1 MEQIN
6 FHIINAAAGSGKTY
20 TLVLRYLT
28 RLLGSKSHKPYRK
41 LLALTFTNK
50 AVNEMKERIL
60 ATLLD
65 LSKNSPN
72 EKNIEATLCSLL
84 KIEPQELARRA
95 NQRLHQILFEYGSF
109 DIITLDKFT
118 HRIIRSFSK
127 ELQLPYGF
135 EVVIDPSS
143 LLEETVNSIIDEVG
157 KEASLT
163 QLLTDFS
170 MDKVNQEQSWNI
182 QKDLDDFASIL
193 LNENDRVAL
202 TDLKKKS
209 MAEHKEDQRILLEEQ
224 RKAGNQI
231 QKIAKDTLALIQD
244 KGLEEKNFLRG
255 TLPKHFQKA
264 KEGDYLSLYKNRLER
279 DLVEDKPLYK
289 KDIEVTKKEL
299 IDGIRPQLLDAYLRV
314 KKNVG
319 IFLLTKR
326 TLKSLT
332 PRSLLQLM
340 EERLE
345 SLQNEKEVRLLGEF
359 NNKISKLVQ
368 GTNAPFIYERLG
380 ERYQHYFLDEFQDTS
395 QLQWSNLVPL
405 ISNALESESVEG
417 EQGSL
422 LIVGDPKQAIYRWRG
437 GDIQQFVDLLSQTN
451 IPFQVKPQVENLEI
465 NYRSGKTIV
474 EFNNDL
480 FLTLSALFEGQEF
493 KRIYGIGSQ
502 QKSQLEGGYVRIEA
516 LPKGGLKEENTER
529 YVVKTIEAVDRAMEL
544 KYKANEI
551 AVLVRKRDQASA
563 IGAGLTQAGYSI
575 LSSESLVVGQSKKVQ
590 VVLAILKLTI
600 QPNDPV
606 LHKLILDALWEL
618 SPDSNVEYHT
628 YIQTYVL
635 LSTTS
640 FFKELEKEFLFNFSF
655 KKSSKSSVLEATEY
669 IMEQFVFLLPPN
681 DPFLNTFLEDV
692 FEFYSTRSQT
702 ISAYLKYWER
712 QEEKLRIT
720 TPAGMD
726 AIHLMTIHQAKGLEF
741 PVVILPFMD
750 TPIHPNLKEKL
761 WYPFK
766 EEPLSEIQWGW
777 ITASK
782 EIQLY
787 GDTGQSLFDQY
798 VLSQNQDAVNVLYVA
813 TTRAKEQLYIITQE
827 ISSEGTSTYSHLFNN
842 FVKQQ
847 GKQLDAT
854 TPFELGVS
862 LDKKEVEKKKNIG
875 FESRKFEVN
884 YVVSS
889 HWKKRL
895 VAHKTLNIEVKTAQI
910 KGLLIHEIL
919 AKIYHAEML
928 DQLLEETFER
938 NIKAKEYQ
946 LFITKKVKEVISHPM
961 ISSYFE
967 RDQQVLCEQDVLV
980 PKGPTLR
987 PDRVNL
993 LSDGSAIIIDYK
1005 TGVPKEADGRQID
1018 AYEKIYQDLG
1028 YSPIEKFLV
1037 YINEEVLV
1045 EKRKI

>member
-1 MEQIN
+1 
-6 FHIINAAAGSGKTY
+6 
-20 TLVLRYLT
+20 
-28 RLLGSKSHKPYRK
+28 
-41 LLALTFTNK
+41 
-50 AVNEMKERIL
+50 
-60 ATLLD
+60 
-65 LSKNSPN
+65 
-72 EKNIEATLCSLL
+72 
-84 KIEPQELARRA
+84 
-95 NQRLHQILFEYGSF
+95 
-109 DIITLDKFT
+109 
-118 HRIIRSFSK
+118 
-127 ELQLPYGF
+127 
-135 EVVIDPSS
+135 
-143 LLEETVNSIIDEVG
+143 
-157 KEASLT
+157 
-163 QLLTDFS
+163 
-170 MDKVNQEQSWNI
+170 
-182 QKDLDDFASIL
+182 
-193 LNENDRVAL
+193 
-202 TDLKKKS
+202 
-209 MAEHKEDQRILLEEQ
+209 
-224 RKAGNQI
+224 
-231 QKIAKDTLALIQD
+231 
-244 KGLEEKNFLRG
+244 
-255 TLPKHFQKA
+255 
-264 KEGDYLSLYKNRLER
+264 
-279 DLVEDKPLYK
+279 
-289 KDIEVTKKEL
+289 
-299 IDGIRPQLLDAYLRV
+299 
-314 KKNVG
+314 
-319 IFLLTKR
+319 
-326 TLKSLT
+326 
-332 PRSLLQLM
+332 
-340 EERLE
+340 
-345 SLQNEKEVRLLGEF
+345 
-359 NNKISKLVQ
+359 
-368 GTNAPFIYERLG
+368 
-380 ERYQHYFLDEFQDTS
+380 
-395 QLQWSNLVPL
+395 
-405 ISNALESESVEG
+405 
-417 EQGSL
+417 
-422 LIVGDPKQAIYRWRG
+422 
-437 GDIQQFVDLLSQTN
+437 LSQTN
-451 IPFQVKPQVENLEI
+451 IPFQVKPQVENLEF

-474 EFNNDL
+474 EFNNNL
-480 FLTLSALFEGQEF
+480 FLTLSALFEGQGF

-516 LPKGGLKEENTER
+516 LPKGGLKEENMEL
-529 YVVKTIEAVDRAMEL
+529 YVVKTLEAVDRAMEL
-544 KYKANEI
+544 KFKANEI

-563 IGAGLTQAGYSI
+563 IGSGLTQAGYSI
-575 LSSESLVVGQSKKVQ
+575 LSSDSLVVGQSKKVQ

-600 QPNDPV
+600 QPNDSV

-618 SPDSNVEYHT
+618 SPDSNIEYHK

-655 KKSSKSSVLEATEY
+655 KKSAKSSVLEATEY

-712 QEEKLRIT
+712 QEEKLRII

-787 GDTGQSLFDQY
+787 GDTGQSLYDQH
-798 VLSQNQDAVNVLYVA
+798 VLSQKQDAVNVLYVA

-854 TPFELGVS
+854 KPFELGIS
-862 LDKKEVEKKKNIG
+862 LNKKEVEKKKNIG

-895 VAHKTLNIEVKTAQI
+895 VAHKTLNVEVKTAQI

-919 AKIYHAEML
+919 AKIYHTEML
-928 DQLLEETFER
+928 DQVLEETFER
-938 NIKAKEYQ
+938 NEKAKEYQ
-946 LFITKKVKEVISHPM
+946 LFITKKVKEVITHPM
-961 ISSYFE
+961 LSNYFE

-993 LSDGSAIIIDYK
+993 LSDGGAIIIDYK

-1037 YINEEVLV
+1037 YINDEVLV

>member
-1 MEQIN
+1 
-6 FHIINAAAGSGKTY
+6 
-20 TLVLRYLT
+20 
-28 RLLGSKSHKPYRK
+28 
-41 LLALTFTNK
+41 
-50 AVNEMKERIL
+50 
-60 ATLLD
+60 
-65 LSKNSPN
+65 
-72 EKNIEATLCSLL
+72 
-84 KIEPQELARRA
+84 
-95 NQRLHQILFEYGSF
+95 
-109 DIITLDKFT
+109 
-118 HRIIRSFSK
+118 
-127 ELQLPYGF
+127 
-135 EVVIDPSS
+135 
-143 LLEETVNSIIDEVG
+143 
-157 KEASLT
+157 
-163 QLLTDFS
+163 

-202 TDLKKKS
+202 ADLKKKS

-224 RKAGNQI
+224 RKARNQI
-231 QKIAKDTLALIQD
+231 RKIAEDTLALIQE

-264 KEGDYLSLYKNRLER
+264 KEGDYLNLYKNRLEL

-299 IDGIRPQLLDAYLRV
+299 IDGIRPQLLNAYLRV

-345 SLQNEKEVRLLGEF
+345 SLQNEKEVRLLGQF

-368 GTNAPFIYERLG
+368 GTDAPFIYERLG

-474 EFNNDL
+474 EFNNNL

-502 QKSQLEGGYVRIEA
+502 QKNQLEGGYVRIEA
-516 LPKGGLKEENTER
+516 LPKGGLKEENTEP
-529 YVVKTIEAVDRAMEL
+529 YVVKTLEAVDRAMEL
-544 KYKANEI
+544 KYKAKEI
-551 AVLVRKRDQASA
+551 AVLVRKRDQASS

-606 LHKLILDALWEL
+606 LHKLILDAFWEF

-635 LSTTS
+635 LSTT
-640 FFKELEKEFLFNFSF
+640 
-655 KKSSKSSVLEATEY
+655 SVLEATEY

-712 QEEKLRIT
+712 QEEKLRIN

-761 WYPFK
+761 WYPLK

-787 GDTGQSLFDQY
+787 GETGQSLYDQY
-798 VLSQNQDAVNVLYVA
+798 VLFQKQDAVNVLYVA

-854 TPFELGVS
+854 TPFELGIS
-862 LDKKEVEKKKNIG
+862 INKKEVEKKKNIG

-884 YVVSS
+884 HVVSS

-895 VAHKTLNIEVKTAQI
+895 VAHKTLNVEVKTAQI

-919 AKIYHAEML
+919 AKIFHTEML
-928 DQLLEETFER
+928 DQVLEETFER

-967 RDQQVLCEQDVLV
+967 RDQKVLCEQDVLV

-993 LSDGSAIIIDYK
+993 ISDGSAIIIDYK
-1005 TGVPKEADGRQID
+1005 TGVPKEADRRQID

-1037 YINEEVLV
+1037 YINEEVII
-1045 EKRKI
+1045 EKRII